1 MVWHRDTVISK
12 VIVSD
17 SREHDKNTVATFTTK
32 VFEVLRTMLPQVT
45 AVNIWPDGPSSQFKN
60 KFLFSFI
67 NKLQHRFTVSVTW
80 NFFAT
85 SHGKGPNDALGGNV
99 KRMAHRQ
106 AMSRHLVING
116 ADSFAE
122 VVRMSTNVIYVSVM
136 TQTDIDSIL
145 NDMKLE
151 EFWFSIPQMPGIF
164 NIHCARVIGCQVHCK
179 YYTDSHDN
187 IRRVH
192 NLPTEQSAMLKKVPG
207 RHPVKTSRYECL

>member
-1 MVWHRDTVISK
+1 
-12 VIVSD
+12 
-17 SREHDKNTVATFTTK
+17 
-32 VFEVLRTMLPQVT
+32 
-45 AVNIWPDGPSSQFKN
+45 
-60 KFLFSFI
+60 
-67 NKLQHRFTVSVTW
+67 
-80 NFFAT
+80 
-85 SHGKGPNDALGGNV
+85 
-99 KRMAHRQ
+99 
-106 AMSRHLVING
+106 
-116 ADSFAE
+116 
-122 VVRMSTNVIYVSVM
+122 MSTNVIYVSVM